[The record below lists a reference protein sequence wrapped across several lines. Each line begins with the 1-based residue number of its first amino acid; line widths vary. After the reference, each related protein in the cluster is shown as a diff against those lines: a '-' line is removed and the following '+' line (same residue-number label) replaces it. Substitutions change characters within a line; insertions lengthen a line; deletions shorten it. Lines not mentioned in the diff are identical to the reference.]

1 MVQSSTNE
9 SMIIGNNET
18 LEICI
23 NDVVLEEMSKEN
35 PSVQPKISSYLE
47 NGSDEIM
54 KGNLKK
60 LHV

>member
-9 SMIIGNNET
+9 SMKIGNNET
-18 LEICI
+18 LQICI

-35 PSVQPKISSYLE
+35 PNVQPKISNYLK
-47 NGSDEIM
+47 NGGDEIM
-54 KGNLKK
+54 KGKLKK